1 MFFVRIRVSNHSAAF
16 CLQPQIFRTKL
27 VDPHKQ
33 YGASSALFGDHAE
46 KVVERPWT
54 MEFNRQTHGYKKYK
68 SDKMV
73 TITMVIV
80 ALNIPKNILY
90 SGGSIQI
97 YGLSKYQNDD

>member
-1 MFFVRIRVSNHSAAF
+1 
-16 CLQPQIFRTKL
+16 
-27 VDPHKQ
+27 
-33 YGASSALFGDHAE
+33 
-46 KVVERPWT
+46 